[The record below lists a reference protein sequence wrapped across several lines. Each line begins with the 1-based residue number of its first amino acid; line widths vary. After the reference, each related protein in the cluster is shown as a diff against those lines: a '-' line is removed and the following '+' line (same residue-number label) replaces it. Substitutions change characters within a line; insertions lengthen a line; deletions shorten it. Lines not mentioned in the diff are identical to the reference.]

1 MNKSVKIVLA
11 IYLVLLALA
20 CIYVPW
26 KTNIAIA
33 QGTILEDSIGYSPI
47 WTIHNFG
54 GQFQGAIVDFPK
66 VVLEV
71 VALTAIFAIPFMFVY
86 RREEYEY
93 EEFDEAEDLDEMEE
107 KPEETESESTG
118 IEVK

>member
-1 MNKSVKIVLA
+1 MNKGAKVVLT
-11 IYLVLLALA
+11 IYLILLAFV

-47 WTIHNFG
+47 WTTHDFG
-54 GQFQGAIVDFPK
+54 GQYQGATIDFLK

-71 VALTAIFAIPFMFVY
+71 VALTAIFAIPFIFIY

-93 EEFDEAEDLDEMEE
+93 VDFDEVEDLDEAEE
-107 KPEETESESTG
+107 TPEETDAEPTKVE
-118 IEVK
+118 EK